1 VGLLDQI
8 TGLFGGDK
16 AKAIDAI
23 KDLLDPNGPL
33 GGLEG
38 LKQKF
43 EAAGLGDKIQS
54 WIGGGENQPISADEV
69 KQVLPDQV
77 HNLSTELG
85 KSPDE
90 VAGQMAETLPEI
102 VNKVTPDGVL
112 PDSSSL
118 MDKLSGLGKMF
129 D

>member
-1 VGLLDQI
+1 MGLLDQI
-8 TGLFGGDK
+8 TGLFGGDQ

-23 KDLLDPNGPL
+23 KDLLDPNGPI

-38 LKQKF
+38 LKKKF

-54 WIGGGENQPISADEV
+54 WIGGGENLPISGAEV

-77 HNLSTELG
+77 QNLSTELG
-85 KSPDE
+85 KAPDE
-90 VAGQMAETLPEI
+90 VADQIAVTLPEV

-112 PDSSSL
+112 PDASSL
-118 MDKLSGLGKMF
+118 MDKLSGLTKIF